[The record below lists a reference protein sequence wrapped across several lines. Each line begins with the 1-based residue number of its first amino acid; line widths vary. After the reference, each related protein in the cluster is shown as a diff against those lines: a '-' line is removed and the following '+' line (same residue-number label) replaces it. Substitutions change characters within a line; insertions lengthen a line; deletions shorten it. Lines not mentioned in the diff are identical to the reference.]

1 MSLNRQINPTTAI
14 AKRPRVRRWSRRGIS
29 LVEVVMASM
38 LLAIIAS
45 AVVGGIT
52 TVVSA
57 DARNQQKLEALELA
71 NRLLLQYLDDK
82 DAMPSQETHV
92 NQGRGVYRWV
102 MRVSPVQ
109 LSMPE
114 ESVIDKP
121 AEGPGGK
128 TIEKLVL
135 LSVSVFSG
143 VPDGMGGYTYGDRV
157 CTLTRMYHPL
167 SVIYRNPDMM
177 KRLAADPARMM
188 EIMMALIDSGTTSR
202 SDPGAV
208 RTGGGSGS
216 GSSTTGGRGTTSGGG
231 GRSNSGSRDSGALSN
246 APANASG
253 GELFSGARNKP
264 R

>member
-1 MSLNRQINPTTAI
+1 MNTAKTSTTNPRHTTRA
-14 AKRPRVRRWSRRGIS
+14 RRWSRRGIS

-52 TVVSA
+52 TVVAA
-57 DARNQQKLEALELA
+57 DSRNQQKLEALELA

-82 DAMPSQETHV
+82 DAMPSQETHIS
-92 NQGRGVYRWV
+92 QGRGVYRWV
-102 MRVSPVQ
+102 LRQSPVQ

-121 AEGPGGK
+121 TDGPGSK
-128 TIEKLVL
+128 TIDKLVL
-135 LSVSVFSG
+135 LSVSIYTG
-143 VPDGMGGYTYGDRV
+143 VPDGMGGYAYGDRA

-188 EIMMALIDSGTTSR
+188 DIMMALIDTGTTSR
-202 SDPGAV
+202 SDPASV
-208 RTGGGSGS
+208 HNNGGGGGGGGTVPAGS
-216 GSSTTGGRGTTSGGG
+216 GGKPSSG
-231 GRSNSGSRDSGALSN
+231 GRSNDGSGRGISSLPSV
-246 APANASG
+246 SG
-253 GELFSGARNKP
+253 GEIFTGARTTKH
-264 R
+264 